1 MLGAIQLVL
10 RQAVEQ
16 PTKPTEITASDLLPF
31 KATRSGVWQW
41 FRLAK
46 HFKYSIKKIS
56 HADFQRAYCDKRLA
70 DGTDPMKA
78 SVTYSDSSQGSNHN
92 IKHHAGEE
100 PLLIMKQKRTSKS
113 LGSASESRV
122 VKSELSPFSFD
133 MQSRQD
139 RFSYTRVRGNLRAS
153 FQAGQAYWHN

>member
-1 MLGAIQLVL
+1 MLGAKQLVL

-56 HADFQRAYCDKRLA
+56 HADFQRACCDQRLA
-70 DGTDPMKA
+70 DEIDPMKA
-78 SVTYSDSSQGSNHN
+78 SVTYSDISQGSNHI
-92 IKHHAGEE
+92 IKYHAGEE
-100 PLLIMKQKRTSKS
+100 LPLTMKQKRTSES
-113 LGSASESRV
+113 SGSEIRIKPV
-122 VKSELSPFSFD
+122 FL
-133 MQSRQD
+133 
-139 RFSYTRVRGNLRAS
+139 
-153 FQAGQAYWHN
+153 